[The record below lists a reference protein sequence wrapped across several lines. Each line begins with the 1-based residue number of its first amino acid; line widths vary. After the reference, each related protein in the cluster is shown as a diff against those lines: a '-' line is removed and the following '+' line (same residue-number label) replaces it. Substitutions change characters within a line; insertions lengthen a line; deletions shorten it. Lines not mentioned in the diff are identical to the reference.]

1 MKKIILIGLLL
12 LPGSMTWAGGH
23 NDSLLNESNCEEMKQ
38 GIGEAMGIADY
49 LFKEIEK
56 NNAKDQPEN
65 ERKATE
71 QELYATAG
79 FMSQQ
84 AANYSIMYDVW
95 CD

>member
-1 MKKIILIGLLL
+1 MKKIILISLLF

-38 GIGEAMGIADY
+38 GIGEAMSIADY

-65 ERKATE
+65 KRKATE
-71 QELYATAG
+71 QELYAAAG
-79 FMSQQ
+79 FVSQQ

>member
-23 NDSLLNESNCEEMKQ
+23 NDSLLSESNCEEMKQ
-38 GIGEAMGIADY
+38 GIGEVMGIADY

-56 NNAKDQPEN
+56 INAKDQPEN
-65 ERKATE
+65 ERKAAK
-71 QELYATAG
+71 QELYAAAG

>member
-23 NDSLLNESNCEEMKQ
+23 NDSLLNESDCEGMKQ
-38 GIGEAMGIADY
+38 GIGELMGIADY

-56 NNAKDQPEN
+56 NNSKDQPES
-65 ERKATE
+65 ERKAAE
-71 QELYATAG
+71 KELYGAAG

>member
-12 LPGSMTWAGGH
+12 LPGSMTWAEGH

-38 GIGEAMGIADY
+38 GIGEVMGIADY

-65 ERKATE
+65 ERKAAE
-71 QELYATAG
+71 QDLYVAAG

>member
-1 MKKIILIGLLL
+1 MKTIFLIGLLL
-12 LPGSMTWAGGH
+12 LPGSMVWAGGH
-23 NDSLLNESNCEEMKQ
+23 KDSLLNESNCEEMKQ
-38 GIGEAMGIADY
+38 GIGAFMGIADY

-65 ERKATE
+65 ERKVAE
-71 QELYATAG
+71 KELYAAAG

-84 AANYSIMYDVW
+84 AANYSIIYDVW

>member
-12 LPGSMTWAGGH
+12 LPGSMPWADRH

-38 GIGEAMGIADY
+38 GIGAFMGIADY

-65 ERKATE
+65 ERKVAE

>member
-38 GIGEAMGIADY
+38 GIGEVMGIADY

-71 QELYATAG
+71 QELYAAAG

>member
-1 MKKIILIGLLL
+1 MKTIILIGLLL
-12 LPGSMTWAGGH
+12 LPGSMAWAGGH
-23 NDSLLNESNCEEMKQ
+23 KDSLLNESNCEEMKQ
-38 GIGEAMGIADY
+38 GIGTFMGIADY

-65 ERKATE
+65 ERKAAE
-71 QELYATAG
+71 QELYAAAG

-95 CD
+95 CE

>member
-12 LPGSMTWAGGH
+12 LPGSMTWAGEH

-56 NNAKDQPEN
+56 NNTKDQPEN
-65 ERKATE
+65 KRKATE
-71 QELYATAG
+71 QELYAAAG